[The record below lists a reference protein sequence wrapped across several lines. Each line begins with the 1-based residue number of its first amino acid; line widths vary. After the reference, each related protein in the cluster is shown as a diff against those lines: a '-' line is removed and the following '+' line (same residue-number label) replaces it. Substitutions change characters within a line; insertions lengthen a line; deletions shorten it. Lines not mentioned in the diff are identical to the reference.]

1 MAQIILVHGGNV
13 SAENWNL
20 IAKRETYPAGTLLGG
35 NIWHQIAHALKTK
48 GHHVYTPTLDNEYQY
63 NLSHHIRQI
72 GDIITSNQLSEV
84 TLVAHSYGGMVI
96 TGVANTL
103 LKNIN
108 QLVYIDAALPSPQQS
123 LFDLLQLSNIDP
135 SQIIEGAPPAYT
147 EKIDFN
153 PENLKK
159 IKKAYLLCTAS
170 EFIRVGEMAKQKIQQ
185 SHSPWH
191 YEEINATHLPMASH
205 PQQVTAFLQHL
216 ITTL

>member
-1 MAQIILVHGGNV
+1 MAQIIFVHGGNV

-20 IAKRETYPAGTLLGG
+20 IAEREAYPAGTLLGG
-35 NIWHQIAHALKTK
+35 NIWRQIAHSLQTE

-63 NLSHHIRQI
+63 NLSHHIQQV
-72 GDIITSNQLSEV
+72 GDIITSNQLTEV

-96 TGVANTL
+96 TGVANML
-103 LKNIN
+103 FKNIN

-153 PENLKK
+153 PDHLNR

-170 EFIRVGEMAKQKIQQ
+170 EFIRVSQMAKQKIQQ
-185 SHSPWH
+185 SHSPWR

-205 PQQVTAFLQHL
+205 PQQITAFLQRL
-216 ITTL
+216 ILTL